1 MACAILENA
10 LQVVPAN
17 SALTAELTSY
27 QETVRNQLRS
37 STLEAVE
44 GSIAENDYPTAIQTL
59 SSTLDVL
66 NSDIELSALLE
77 KYSGE
82 YRDMIIAQADNSL
95 ENEGYEAAI
104 AVVNEGLAVLIN
116 DTMLLQAIER
126 YETHHPVNVSELKII
141 GSNATEYII
150 NAEDIMGNVYDHAY
164 EIGGNS
170 PGKGYNYIEFV
181 VGKEYNNFSAILVPS
196 DTWRWREDYPTCTIT
211 IYGDDKVLASH
222 DIYYKDHSLNIY
234 IDVSE
239 IDCLKVQMTSGC
251 MWCDVLLVDA
261 VVSK

>member
-1 MACAILENA
+1 
-10 LQVVPAN
+10 
-17 SALTAELTSY
+17 
-27 QETVRNQLRS
+27 
-37 STLEAVE
+37 
-44 GSIAENDYPTAIQTL
+44 
-59 SSTLDVL
+59 
-66 NSDIELSALLE
+66 
-77 KYSGE
+77 
-82 YRDMIIAQADNSL
+82 MIIAQADNSL